1 MKMLNLLDE
10 ILENWVKKLKELD
23 AVKHL
28 SILFLI
34 AIIFNIYPLANFSL
48 SIDDETAA
56 VRQSPEDWI
65 AQGRWTIYLIE
76 RFVLPQPVM
85 PFFPDLLFLIFLTIS
100 YYLILLSHCLKV
112 DWRAY
117 FIFPIFCCFP
127 IWAFITAFYSNTP
140 ALGMGFMLVSLVVF
154 LHFDK
159 SQGADRDTYLNV
171 GVFSILSRGLLLAI
185 AIGCY
190 QSLIMAYVVIAAGS
204 YLYNLLFTVNRSD
217 GIRHLKKGAECVLIA
232 VTGSLLYV
240 IINKIAQSQ
249 IASQDG
255 SFWESYSQLDLFF
268 KDPGFVISKV
278 FQEIIFFYSGS
289 IEKFGSSLSVLG
301 IVSVLAL
308 IVCVNRFSKKSWT
321 QVGISLFLMLI
332 ILITPFSLNLFSNG
346 MMPTRTFV
354 GIPYVVFL
362 MILILMSVERLL
374 FKGIAVILSLSL
386 LFQVVSINSLYAAT
400 GRLALDHDRS
410 LAYQIYDRI
419 GQLTPDYKKTH
430 QTLFLDVYG
439 KKSVINP
446 FASMAKAYSTT
457 IGASFFEWDGG
468 NIWRMAIF
476 MKLLGLENIQ
486 PVDSE
491 QRKRN
496 TEAFKEMSVWP
507 AKGAVQLIG
516 DTFLVKLSEEPD
528 PGHVP

>member
-1 MKMLNLLDE
+1 MLNLLDE

-278 FQEIIFFYSGS
+278 FQEIIFFRCFILFS
-289 IEKFGSSLSVLG
+289 
-301 IVSVLAL
+301 VSV
-308 IVCVNRFSKKSWT
+308 
-321 QVGISLFLMLI
+321 
-332 ILITPFSLNLFSNG
+332 
-346 MMPTRTFV
+346 
-354 GIPYVVFL
+354 
-362 MILILMSVERLL
+362 
-374 FKGIAVILSLSL
+374 
-386 LFQVVSINSLYAAT
+386 
-400 GRLALDHDRS
+400 
-410 LAYQIYDRI
+410 
-419 GQLTPDYKKTH
+419 
-430 QTLFLDVYG
+430 TL
-439 KKSVINP
+439 
-446 FASMAKAYSTT
+446 
-457 IGASFFEWDGG
+457 
-468 NIWRMAIF
+468 
-476 MKLLGLENIQ
+476 
-486 PVDSE
+486 
-491 QRKRN
+491 
-496 TEAFKEMSVWP
+496 
-507 AKGAVQLIG
+507 
-516 DTFLVKLSEEPD
+516 
-528 PGHVP
+528 